1 VTLRALFFAITMCLL
16 IDELL
21 SAGEVHLDLIITWH
35 FTLHP
40 WVRAD
45 LVHGG
50 ALLWVE
56 SHHLLEKVLEIG

>member
-1 VTLRALFFAITMCLL
+1 MCLL